1 MRWPFEIMCRIF
13 AKISL
18 NEAGLTEE
26 LLDAENSLRKQ
37 SVNGCVPP
45 GDPPG
50 HADGCGL
57 ACVKS
62 GQIKRERRGKE
73 NVWDDE
79 FIKLVRATKC
89 QFAMAHNRKATTKL
103 GANVSAERAHPFVK
117 DLNGVPLAFCQNGSI
132 HAIID
137 RANRENLVDTEVFF
151 NQILEGID
159 KADFDSLHERV
170 GYLAREYRKHPEGF
184 TSINA
189 LLLSPT
195 HLFAWRIFRTDGS
208 RRPAADWYDGYYTLF
223 WKQNADQIVIA
234 SEPTDRGPGWEP
246 LKNGQLIAI
255 AIDGGRFAIKQGELD
270 F

>member
-1 MRWPFEIMCRIF
+1 MCRIF
-13 AKISL
+13 AKVSL
-18 NEAGLTEE
+18 DESPLSEE

-57 ACVKS
+57 AYVKN
-62 GQIKRERRGKE
+62 GQLIRERRGKE
-73 NVWDDE
+73 NCWDDS
-79 FIKLVRATKC
+79 FVKIVRATQC
-89 QFAMAHNRKATTKL
+89 QLAMAHNRKATTKL
-103 GANVSAERAHPFVK
+103 GTNVSAERAHPFLK
-117 DLNGVPLAFCQNGSI
+117 ELNGVPLAFCQNGSI

-151 NQILEGID
+151 NQILEGIG
-159 KADFDSLHERV
+159 KSDFDLVSKRV
-170 GYLAREYRKHPEGF
+170 GYLAREYKKHPEGF
-184 TSINA
+184 TCLNG

-195 HLFAWRIFRTDGS
+195 HLFAWRLFRTDAS
-208 RRPAADWYDGYYTLF
+208 RKPAADWYDGYYTLF
-223 WKQNADQIVIA
+223 LKRSAGQIVIA

-246 LKNGQLIAI
+246 MKNGQFLGLSIN
-255 AIDGGRFAIKQGELD
+255 GGKINVQQTELD